1 MSDLLSRS
9 DIAFM
14 QSIAD
19 DGNREFTME
28 ECGGNRL
35 NKLKAL
41 NFVVPV
47 YYGDIFPS
55 KYRLTQDALDF
66 LLDRA
71 EEKQRF
77 EALERR
83 EREHEEKQEKLH
95 RQENRRSWIQ
105 FWITTGIAS
114 AALIVSIIALMK
126 SQ

>member
-41 NFVVPV
+41 NFVIPV

-95 RQENRRSWIQ
+95 RQEIWIP
-105 FWITTGIAS
+105 TGIDV
-114 AALIVSIIALMK
+114 AALTKSFLPEIAAVWASLWK
-126 SQ
+126 Q